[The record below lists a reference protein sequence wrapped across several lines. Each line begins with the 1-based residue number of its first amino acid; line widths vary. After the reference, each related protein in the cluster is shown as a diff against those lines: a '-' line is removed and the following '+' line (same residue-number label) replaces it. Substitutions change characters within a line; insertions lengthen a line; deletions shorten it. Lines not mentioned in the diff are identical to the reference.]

1 MRDSNVPKFL
11 TGDIPLFQALIQ
23 DLFPEVEIPDTKH
36 LELDSEIDLQFAE
49 MRLENV
55 DVIKKK
61 TLQLFDTLNVRFGVM
76 IVGPTGG
83 GKTTTY
89 RLLARC
95 MNSLRKDKFSL
106 D

>member
-11 TGDIPLFQALIQ
+11 SGDIPLFQALIQ

-36 LELDSEIDLQFAE
+36 AELDSEIDLQFAE

-89 RLLARC
+89 
-95 MNSLRKDKFSL
+95 
-106 D
+106 